1 MVDGVRTQLFMMLVQ
16 QPGSGALPLSNLT
29 PDQFLPFVRRIEE
42 NVVTFK
48 LSPIIVFWS
57 SHNASWMLPETKRY
71 QSLIRDTQYVSVFSE
86 ECLEKQDEFCFL
98 VHSQGISMILY
109 GHRADESTEGV
120 YQCVGSIDP
129 HVVRRG
135 FQFMMPQLNFIDGS
149 EANRLDDARN
159 KVGNPVTAPHF
170 VSGIR
175 NEWPIVKQRSITGP
189 PAVGAQI
196 EGVILPATG
205 HPIEIVR
212 PPLPAPPSPASNDR
226 RTKARDSVIHTPDSS
241 LTNVVRPGDQVVPP
255 PGAAV
260 EIKVRPESL
269 TPPPSTP
276 ISARA
281 GDPTLLDQEMF
292 DFGGLTR
299 TLFAPPSGGSPIS
312 GIGTGGSGG
321 GGGGNGSR
329 LVASGAHPP
338 DDDKTLSSAGQRGM
352 KELKEVWTNITQEVR
367 TFSVPDAQRI
377 IRDIISKLRLSSD
390 LHAILQFAI
399 KELARVGRSD
409 RGLIWQVIDDQL
421 VVTNEYS
428 ADNNNC
434 FTDSELG
441 AQESTAIVSEFLSRF
456 PDETGSGVIAIPDVR
471 QDTKFRRLS
480 QTLAGLIELG
490 DVRARLVAQIKCRGM
505 FHGFIELQQKGSP
518 RDWTD
523 QDAAILQSVSE
534 VLSLVVQQSYDL
546 VKMELNTNE
555 MKLINEISEIFR
567 ESGGQHAPYT
577 IERSLKLFAEHTN
590 FLFAQVFL
598 ESEEDSILVPQMTE
612 REYSENVSFSAKNN
626 PFLQVY
632 ECGKLKV
639 FNQERSRRGDPFFGH
654 NMAMVIPLMS
664 EGDRFGVLALW
675 KRKEGAPPLR
685 LQDIDLAMTVAGNLA
700 SFIRADQAIAQIRAE
715 RARAS
720 LLNTVS
726 NEVQQSLKDV
736 GPILETLVK
745 SLADFFDL
753 ALCVVSIFDPNIE
766 RFTGTKSAGD
776 LITEPDSL
784 LPTLGEQ
791 LFQNFLP
798 ELSDGKIIFAVTQQE
813 VRDALKDTSIEI
825 PSSIKLAML
834 MPLRQGISMKGALCL
849 MSSKRDKIPS
859 PADMHMLKGLLEYA
873 SVVLAHKEVYE
884 QVERQAVT
892 DPMTGLYNRRYFQ
905 EQISKEF
912 DRCQRYGR
920 PLSYII
926 ADLDYL
932 KKINDNLGHQFGD
945 AAIKHIAQV
954 LKRCVR
960 DNVDTTARYGGE
972 EFIVLLPE
980 TDAEGARR
988 VAERM
993 CIAICEKEVPGMMDV
1008 ATKAA
1013 TEGREV
1019 IALAGAG
1026 RITASIGVCT
1036 FPTDTE
1042 DREQLSELAD
1052 QALYLAKHRGRNRV
1066 CSVSQDLMPS
1076 LKERG
1081 EEALHI
1087 TQEAVKKKTQDLPS
1101 INLSLIA
1108 EHGILGLLGTVI
1120 KMIEERDSYGADR
1133 SPRAAEYASRISLAL
1148 RLSKEHTTVISLS
1161 AILNNLGKIAVDED
1175 VLKKKGPLT
1184 PAERKMVESSPSM
1197 TAKIL
1202 EPAKHLHRVASVVEA
1217 YHEHWDGTGYPKGTK
1232 GEDIPLESRIIALVD
1247 AYVAMTSDRP
1257 YRKALTKQRALEE
1270 LEAGAG
1276 KEWDPRLVKL
1286 FLAILMRED
1295 REASGQMRTT
1305 MRPPALPPPPQ

>member
-29 PDQFLPFVRRIEE
+29 ADQFLPFVRRLEE
-42 NVVTFK
+42 NVATNK

-57 SHNASWMLPETKRY
+57 SHNASWMLPPPDIY
-71 QSLIRDTQYVSVFSE
+71 QSLVQDSMYVSVFSE
-86 ECLEKQDEFCFL
+86 ECLEKQDEFCFM

-109 GHRADESTEGV
+109 GHRADDSTENV

-135 FQFMMPQLNFIDGS
+135 FQFMMPQLSFIDQG

-170 VSGIR
+170 VSRIR
-175 NEWPIVKQRSITGP
+175 NEWPIVKQRAISGP
-189 PAVGAQI
+189 PAVGVQLESGI
-196 EGVILPATG
+196 VRP
-205 HPIEIVR
+205 PIEIVK
-212 PPLPAPPSPASNDR
+212 PSLPAPPSPLSNDR
-226 RTKARDSVIHTPDSS
+226 RSKARQTVIQTPDSS
-241 LTNVVRPGDQVVPP
+241 LSNVVRPGDQVPP
-255 PGAAV
+255 PAAAEKLSNNV
-260 EIKVRPESL
+260 ISPVAQASSEPAVLDKGIFDLGLARPAQPP
-269 TPPPSTP
+269 TPKP
-276 ISARA
+276 
-281 GDPTLLDQEMF
+281 
-292 DFGGLTR
+292 
-299 TLFAPPSGGSPIS
+299 
-312 GIGTGGSGG
+312 TGGNGG
-321 GGGGNGSR
+321 TGGGNGGKTGKP
-329 LVASGAHPP
+329 VATGGSDNNEPGKSE
-338 DDDKTLSSAGQRGM
+338 DDEHLPGNLQARFARES
-352 KELKEVWTNITQEVR
+352 KEVWTNITQEVR
-367 TFSVPDAQRI
+367 TFSLPDAQRI
-377 IRDIISKLRLSSD
+377 IRDIISNLRLSSD
-390 LHAILQFAI
+390 LNAILQFAI
-399 KELARVGRSD
+399 KELARVGKSD

-428 ADNNNC
+428 KNNNNC
-434 FTDSELG
+434 FTDSQLG

-471 QDTKFRRLS
+471 HDTKFSRRLS
-480 QTLAGLIELG
+480 PTLAGLMELG

-505 FHGFIELQQKGSP
+505 FHGFIELQQKAKP

-546 VKMELNTNE
+546 AKMEVNTNE

-577 IERSLKLFAEHTN
+577 IERSLKLFADHTN
-590 FLFAQVFL
+590 FLSAQVFL
-598 ESEEDSILVPQMTE
+598 VNEEDRVLVPQMTE
-612 REYSENVSFSAKNN
+612 REYSGKVLFSAKNN

-632 ECGKLKV
+632 ETGKIKV
-639 FNQERSRRGDPFFGH
+639 FNQEKSRRGDPFFGH

-664 EGDRFGVLALW
+664 EGERFGVLALW
-675 KRKEGAPPLR
+675 KRKEGAPALR
-685 LQDIDLAMTVAGNLA
+685 LQDIDLAMTVASNLA
-700 SFIRADQAIAQIRAE
+700 SFIRADQAIAQIRAD
-715 RARAS
+715 RSRAS
-720 LLNTVS
+720 LVNTVS

-745 SLADFFDL
+745 SLADFFEL
-753 ALCVVSIFDPNIE
+753 ALCVVSIFDPNSDQ
-766 RFTGTKSAGD
+766 FSGTKSAGEF
-776 LITEPDSL
+776 ITEPDSL
-784 LPTLGEQ
+784 LPALGEQ
-791 LFQNFLP
+791 LFQNYLP
-798 ELSDGKIIFAVTQQE
+798 ELSEGKIIFALGQQE
-813 VRDALKDTSIEI
+813 VRESLQNTAIEL
-825 PSSIKLAML
+825 PESIKLTML
-834 MPLRQGISMKGALCL
+834 MPLRQGTSLKGALCL
-849 MSSKRDKIPS
+849 MSSKREKTPS
-859 PADMHMLKGLLEYA
+859 PPDMHMLKGLLDYV

-905 EQISKEF
+905 EQLSKEF
-912 DRCQRYGR
+912 DRAQRYGR

-932 KKINDNLGHQFGD
+932 KKINDNLGHQHGD

-980 TDAEGARR
+980 TDADGARR

-993 CIAICEKEVPGMMDV
+993 CVAIREKEVPGIRDM
-1008 ATKAA
+1008 TLKILS
-1013 TEGREV
+1013 EGKEV
-1019 IALAGAG
+1019 VSLAGTG
-1026 RITASIGVCT
+1026 HITASIGVCT

-1042 DREQLSELAD
+1042 DREQLMELAD

-1066 CSVSQDLMPS
+1066 CTVFHDLMPS

-1087 TQEAVKKKTQDLPS
+1087 TQEAVKKKTADMPA
-1101 INLSLIA
+1101 INLGLIA

-1161 AILNNLGKIAVDED
+1161 AILNNLGKIAVDEE

-1184 PAERKMVESSPSM
+1184 PAERRLVESSPTM
-1197 TAKIL
+1197 TARIL

-1217 YHEHWDGTGYPKGTK
+1217 YHEHWDGTGYPKQLK

-1257 YRKALTKQRALEE
+1257 YRKALTKAQAMEQLEG
-1270 LEAGAG
+1270 GAS

-1295 REASGQMRTT
+1295 KEGHSSKNGAKSPSAT
-1305 MRPPALPPPPQ
+1305 